1 MNRAPRVSVIVI
13 AFNREAM
20 IGDAIASVLAQN
32 MPDFELIVVD
42 DGSTDRTVGV
52 VEGIRDP
59 RIRLIV
65 HEKNRGI
72 PAARNSG
79 LEAAAG
85 RYIAWLDSD
94 DLARRD
100 RLAIQADYLDT
111 HPSIALVGARSG
123 LIKPNGR
130 RSRIPRS
137 RPRRH
142 EQIVAMLLFR
152 TPLLQSSFMGR
163 AEILKRYPYRLEF
176 PVSEDLDML
185 IRLTRDYR
193 IENLKETLVDRRA
206 HSEQIVRRSLGPIA
220 ERKRV
225 LFRESLARLGF
236 DPSDDELDRHITL
249 GRIRD
254 AEVDRAFLDWSG
266 RWLEGIV
273 AANRSHRI
281 YDPAGLAHAV
291 RWVWWRACAAAL
303 RGPDR
308 PRGAVGFLK
317 RPWS

>member
-1 MNRAPRVSVIVI
+1 MNRAPRVSVIII

-20 IGDAIASVLAQN
+20 IGDAIASILAQT

-42 DGSTDRTVGV
+42 DGSTDRTVKV
-52 VEGIRDP
+52 VEAIRDP
-59 RIRLIV
+59 RLRLIV
-65 HEKNRGI
+65 HEKNQGI

-85 RYIAWLDSD
+85 RYVAWLDSD
-94 DLARRD
+94 DLARPD
-100 RLAIQADYLDT
+100 RLAIQADYLDA
-111 HPSIALVGARSG
+111 HPSIALIGAHSG

-130 RSRIPRS
+130 RSRMPRP

-142 EQIVAMLLFR
+142 EQIMPMLLFR

-163 AEILKRYPYRLEF
+163 AEILKRLPYRLEF

-185 IRLTRDYR
+185 IRLARDHR
-193 IENLKETLVDRRA
+193 IENIRVTLVDRRA
-206 HSEQIVRRSLGPIA
+206 HSGQIVRRSLQPIA

-225 LFRESLARLGF
+225 LFRESLAGLGIQ
-236 DPSDDELDRHITL
+236 PSDDDLDRHIVL

-254 AEVDRAFLDWSG
+254 AQIDRTFLDWS
-266 RWLEGIV
+266 RQWLEGIV

-308 PRGAVGFLK
+308 SRGVVGFLR
-317 RPWS
+317 RPWR